1 MRRFLAFLLLLAAPA
16 TPAAPQ
22 TPAPGSPQDVARAR
36 ALIENSDSPAGDL
49 PVECWVHLES
59 RRNPGTDT
67 GPGTLY
73 FEAFLDLQSLD
84 QGAASLGSLRVT
96 LTAATIEGKVV
107 SRAET
112 VAPVTVTD
120 DGSPAD
126 AWLYRGRLNLPDDL
140 HAAAVVIDQALG
152 SRWGACVAELA
163 DGPLHLPAGM
173 KVAVYDPEA
182 ASSAAGQAAAPA
194 QTGQTT
200 GAASAQAQGQAQG
213 QVEAPSGE
221 VGEAGEAGET
231 GGAGEAPDADEGA
244 AARQGPRGTIYPD
257 LPGGGQGPTPNQAP
271 NQASSQARAAGAAGP
286 EAQPGLPT
294 GGRLLVILPP
304 RERPAVGKVE
314 IQTLVTTDAV
324 SKVAFYLD
332 GTQVGTDDREP
343 FKATLDLGPEAKTH
357 TIRAVAL
364 GEDGHELGSHQ
375 ITVNRR
381 VARFD
386 VRITGLETAPASTP
400 GGPGSVNVAARVT
413 VPPGGS
419 VARVEFYRNQ
429 QLLTTLTSPPWRAT
443 LPLASATPAPDD
455 YVRVV
460 GYLADGSSLEDVQL
474 LSQGVAAERV
484 EVNLVQLFVV
494 VTNED
499 GEPVQGLKRGDFKIR
514 FHGQEQPIERFQVA
528 DDVPLTLGLLI
539 DTSGSMDVL
548 LTDAERAAARFLINT
563 LIPKDR
569 AFLVSF
575 ANRPH
580 LLQPATGDL
589 NRLLQRFAVL
599 RAGGATALYDSIVF
613 STVQLWDQPGRRA
626 VVLLTD
632 GYDEGSHM
640 PIRRVIQY
648 SRLVGAPVYIV
659 SLAGLYNERGSVRR
673 TDLEAITDHTG
684 GRVYY
689 INDISKLAGAYDQIN
704 RELRSQYVLAFPT
717 DHPLTEGELDEIAVK
732 VDRKGVDVRTAV
744 GSE

>member
-1 MRRFLAFLLLLAAPA
+1 MRRFLALLLLLAAPA
-16 TPAAPQ
+16 TPATPQ
-22 TPAPGSPQDVARAR
+22 ASAAGSPKDVARAR
-36 ALIENSDSPAGDL
+36 TLIENPDAPAGDL
-49 PVECWVHLES
+49 PVECWVHLET

-96 LTAATIEGKVV
+96 MTAATIEGKVV

-112 VAPVTVTD
+112 VAPVTVTA

-126 AWLYRGRLNLPDDL
+126 AWLYRGRLALPDDL

-152 SRWGACVAELA
+152 SRWGACIAELA

-173 KVAVYDPEA
+173 RVAVYDP
-182 ASSAAGQAAAPA
+182 QAAAAVASAGGAPPA
-194 QTGQTT
+194 AG
-200 GAASAQAQGQAQG
+200 ASAQASGQAQAQAQAEPEG
-213 QVEAPSGE
+213 GEGAEVSEGGGADEADEGEAPS
-221 VGEAGEAGET
+221 
-231 GGAGEAPDADEGA
+231 
-244 AARQGPRGTIYPD
+244 QGPRGTLYPEV
-257 LPGGGQGPTPNQAP
+257 PGASGSGAGRAP
-271 NQASSQARAAGAAGP
+271 GQASGPAPAPGPAAQAG
-286 EAQPGLPT
+286 EPGLPT

-304 RERPAVGKVE
+304 RKRPAVGKVE

-324 SKVAFYLD
+324 SKVVFYLD
-332 GTQVGTDDREP
+332 GTEAGSDDREP
-343 FKATLDLGPEAKTH
+343 FNATLDLGPEAKTH

-364 GEDGHELGSHQ
+364 GEDGHELGRHE

-386 VRITGLETAPASTP
+386 VRITGMDPVPAATP
-400 GGPGSVNVAARVT
+400 GGPGSVNVEARVT

-419 VARVEFYRNQ
+419 VARVELYRNQ
-429 QLLTTLTSPPWRAT
+429 KLLDTLTSPPWRAT

-460 GYLADGSSLEDVQL
+460 AYLADGSSLEDVQL

-499 GEPVQGLKRGDFKIR
+499 GEPVQGLNRNDFKIR

-640 PIRRVIQY
+640 PIRRVVQY

-659 SLAGLYNERGSVRR
+659 SLAGLYNERGNVRR
-673 TDLEAITDHTG
+673 ADLEAITSHTG
-684 GRVYY
+684 GRIYY
-689 INDISKLAGAYDQIN
+689 IDDISKLPGAYDQID

-717 DHPLTEGELDEIAVK
+717 DHPLTEGELDEISVK
-732 VDRKGVDVRTAV
+732 VDKKGVDVRTAV